1 MEKNEWIIKPQ
12 ENFSLDFGSL
22 AKYRELIY
30 FFAWRDIKIRYRDT
44 LLGII
49 WTVAQ
54 ALFLTLVFSVIVSR
68 GFNLPTRGMP
78 PILFFFSGIIVWN
91 YFSQAVTTSANS
103 ILIHAHIIRKIYFPR
118 LVIPLSSIITASFD
132 FFINSIALI
141 VISLILKYNSSVEI
155 NILYL
160 IIAIILAWLLTTLV
174 ALSAGIFLSAL
185 NVKYRDVRNAIPF
198 LVQILFF
205 LTPVMYDFSTSSS
218 GVVSYL
224 LKLNPLVLPIEMI
237 RSNIISPSFE
247 MAGFEPLWIIGIIVS
262 LFIALFTFQKIE
274 HQIADII

>member
-12 ENFSLDFGSL
+12 ESFSLDFGSL
-22 AKYRELIY
+22 AKYRELMY

-44 LLGII
+44 LLGVF
-49 WTVAQ
+49 WTIAQ
-54 ALFLTLVFSVIVSR
+54 ALFLTLVFSVIVWR

-103 ILIHAHIIRKIYFPR
+103 ILIHAQIIRKIYFPR

-132 FFINSIALI
+132 FFINAIALI
-141 VISLILKYNSSVEI
+141 IISLIVKYNNGVDI
-155 NILYL
+155 NILYVIIAL
-160 IIAIILAWLLTTLV
+160 IITWILTTLV
-174 ALSAGIFLSAL
+174 ALSAGVFLSAL

-205 LTPVMYDFSTSSS
+205 LTPVMYDFSTNSA
-218 GVVSYL
+218 GLVSYL

-237 RSNIISPSFE
+237 RSNIGSSSFE
-247 MAGFEPLWIIGIIVS
+247 IAGFEPLWIVGMVVS